1 MKRSDCNV
9 RSKYKAQSDP
19 METNRSNTQKPS
31 TITAEQEGI
40 IFDIKHYAIHDGPGI
55 RTTVFLKGCP
65 LSCQWCANPESQKL
79 SPEIMFDESLCV
91 QCGSCASLCPHN
103 AIEFNSNQRLFRRSV
118 CTGCGECAGACVFDA
133 VELCG
138 NPISVRTLWD
148 KVKDDRAFWDRSN
161 GGVTLSGGEPLLQ
174 ARFTGAFLRWC
185 RERNVH
191 TAIETCGQVSEES
204 FRKILSFV
212 DFVIFDYKLADSAKH
227 KKYTGM
233 SNGLITKNLMTLL
246 KSSKKILIRMPLVPG
261 INDAPEDLR
270 KIGDL
275 LSCTKPGV
283 KLELLA
289 YHQLG
294 QGKYN
299 KLGMEYLMKGVASPT
314 SDQVQVAL
322 GVLAQYNL
330 CLVAPAKGGQN

>member
-1 MKRSDCNV
+1 MQNS
-9 RSKYKAQSDP
+9 SI
-19 METNRSNTQKPS
+19 
-31 TITAEQEGI
+31 ITAEQEGM

-79 SPEIMFDESLCV
+79 SPEVMFDESLCV
-91 QCGSCASLCPHN
+91 QCGACVNICPHN
-103 AIEFNSNQRLFRRSV
+103 AIEFSGNQRLYHRSI
-118 CTGCGECAGACVFDA
+118 CTGCGKCARACVFDA

-138 NPISVRTLWD
+138 YPISVRTLWD
-148 KVKDDRAFWDRSN
+148 RIKDDRAFWDQSN

-174 ARFTGAFLRWC
+174 SGFAGEFLRWC
-185 RERNVH
+185 QDHKVH
-191 TAIETCGQVSEES
+191 TAIETCGQVSEDAFS
-204 FRKILSFV
+204 RILSLV
-212 DFVIFDYKLADSAKH
+212 DFVIFDYKLANSAKH
-227 KKYTGM
+227 KKYVGK
-233 SNGLITKNLMTLL
+233 SNEMITKNLLTLL
-246 KSSKKILIRMPLVPG
+246 KSSKEILIRMPLVPG

-275 LSCTKPGV
+275 LSRAKPGV
-283 KLELLA
+283 KLELLS

-294 QGKYN
+294 QGKYR
-299 KLGMEYLMKGVASPT
+299 KLGMDYLMKNVTSPT

-330 CLVAPAKGGQN
+330 CLVALAKGGPN